1 MAFNGVIVD
10 LGQSIPSPHHYL
22 VKFWVPQTADD
33 ALEYTDRQKQEDA
46 VKCFFCTITCWES
59 RFWTTFS
66 IAGQI
71 YKDVSASR
79 IVSVWPRLVVIQW
92 GSVPACSAALVDYI
106 WLLGWGLDPSVCV
119 CDRWPG
125 ANRQM
130 WPHWCVSLCVWEQKK
145 GSEEIRTQLLD
156 NDEDPLCIL
165 QHGSYR
171 RELQCLLSS
180 NTLVQHQVC
189 HP

>member
-46 VKCFFCTITCWES
+46 VKYFFCTITCWES

-130 WPHWCVSLCVWEQKK
+130 WPHLSGGVCLCVCESKK
-145 GSEEIRTQLLD
+145 RAAKKYAHSYWTMMKT
-156 NDEDPLCIL
+156 LCAFCNMGATGESCSASFL
-165 QHGSYR
+165 QTH
-171 RELQCLLSS
+171 
-180 NTLVQHQVC
+180 
-189 HP
+189 